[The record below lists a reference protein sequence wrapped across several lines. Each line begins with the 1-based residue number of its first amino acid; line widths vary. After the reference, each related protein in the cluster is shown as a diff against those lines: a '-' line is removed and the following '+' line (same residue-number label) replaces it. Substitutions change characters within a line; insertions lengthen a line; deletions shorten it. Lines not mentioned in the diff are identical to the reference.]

1 MKILFKPILDK
12 ENSIDSNFFSSK
24 LYFDKK
30 DADAL
35 YNGLK
40 KL

>member
-12 ENSIDSNFFSSK
+12 ENSIDSNFFHLNCIST
-24 LYFDKK
+24 KK
-30 DADAL
+30 MQMHL
-35 YNGLK
+35 NNGLK